1 MKKYLIAAVALFVL
15 ALDANAQCSCGGGN
29 ASATIASSEAAAKSG
44 TQVATFKALQ
54 MHCGGCASKV
64 KKALGGV
71 YGVKSVDIDVPTQQV
86 KVTYDAAETNTGDFA
101 DAFASI
107 KYTAPKYFDDKDVAY
122 ATFKAPDMHCA
133 MCSSKITKALKA
145 DSGYKDV
152 AINTETKDIVVA
164 YDKSKTTPEKL
175 AADIKAAGYT
185 PEEQK

>member
-44 TQVATFKALQ
+44 TQVATYKALQ

-64 KKALGGV
+64 K
-71 YGVKSVDIDVPTQQV
+71 
-86 KVTYDAAETNTGDFA
+86 
-101 DAFASI
+101 
-107 KYTAPKYFDDKDVAY
+107 
-122 ATFKAPDMHCA
+122 
-133 MCSSKITKALKA
+133 KALKA

>member
-15 ALDANAQCSCGGGN
+15 ALDTNAQCSCGGGN
-29 ASATIASSEAAAKSG
+29 ASATIASSETTAKSG
-44 TQVATFKALQ
+44 TQVATFKAVQ
-54 MHCGGCASKV
+54 MHCGGCALKV
-64 KKALGGV
+64 KKALSGV
-71 YGVKSVDIDVPTQQV
+71 YGVKSVDVDVPTQQV
-86 KVTYDAAETNTGDFA
+86 KVTYDASETNAGDFA

-122 ATFKAPDMHCA
+122 ATFKTQDMHCA

-164 YDKSKTTPEKL
+164 YDKTKTSPDKL